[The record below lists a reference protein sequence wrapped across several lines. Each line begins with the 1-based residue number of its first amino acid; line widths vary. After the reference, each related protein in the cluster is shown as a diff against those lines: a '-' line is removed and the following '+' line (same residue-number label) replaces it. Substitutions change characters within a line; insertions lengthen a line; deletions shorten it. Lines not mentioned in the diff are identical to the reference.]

1 MTGAK
6 AYIYVKQVLEQE
18 FSGTYLHFYNRGIL
32 HYELTNILE
41 ICEPLMRGL
50 NEDDRFLRNEV
61 IGTIADYLQE
71 I

>member
-1 MTGAK
+1 MIGAK

-18 FSGTYLHFYNRGIL
+18 FSGTYLHFSNRGIL

-41 ICEPLMRGL
+41 ICELLTRGL
-50 NEDDRFLRNEV
+50 DEEDRFLRNEV